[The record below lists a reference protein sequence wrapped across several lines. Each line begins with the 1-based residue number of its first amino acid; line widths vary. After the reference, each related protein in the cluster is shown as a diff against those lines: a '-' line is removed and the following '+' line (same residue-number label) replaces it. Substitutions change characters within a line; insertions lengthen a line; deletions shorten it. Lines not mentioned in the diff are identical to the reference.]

1 METRINTSG
10 GSATGGDVN
19 TGGGDFTGRD
29 VNPQYIGTQV
39 NITSVAPEILAL
51 YHDKLSALTS
61 SFLGNLQDQTV
72 LIKEQRDE
80 ILAYRRIINI
90 ELGRLERLESII
102 TQASNVRLPSVSDKP
117 VDEDWIYNFRERAQD
132 VSDKQ
137 MQEYWA
143 RILAGEIAQP
153 GSFSIR
159 ALEAVKTL
167 SIDEAKLFATC
178 CRFVWNGEEEEDKFV
193 PIILYDEKRRLC
205 EQAGLTF
212 TTLHL
217 MQSSGLITLGD
228 FSITDPTRTYHI
240 EYFGHHYELTLLER
254 HVTGRLYQ
262 FHVGNVLFSQAGR
275 ELLRIINAEA
285 DRKYEQEILD
295 YWKKDKVTIKKV

>member
-1 METRINTSG
+1 MDTRINTNG
-10 GSATGGDVN
+10 GSVTGGDVN
-19 TGGGDFTGRD
+19 TSGGPFVGRD
-29 VNPQYIGTQV
+29 ANTQHIRTQV

-51 YHDKLSALTS
+51 YHDKLSTLTS

-143 RILAGEIAQP
+143 RILAGEIAICKHFLWQ
-153 GSFSIR
+153 
-159 ALEAVKTL
+159 
-167 SIDEAKLFATC
+167 
-178 CRFVWNGEEEEDKFV
+178 
-193 PIILYDEKRRLC
+193 
-205 EQAGLTF
+205 
-212 TTLHL
+212 
-217 MQSSGLITLGD
+217 
-228 FSITDPTRTYHI
+228 
-240 EYFGHHYELTLLER
+240 
-254 HVTGRLYQ
+254 
-262 FHVGNVLFSQAGR
+262 
-275 ELLRIINAEA
+275 
-285 DRKYEQEILD
+285 
-295 YWKKDKVTIKKV
+295 TIVFC